1 MILLLVIAAWM
12 FLASVVLALC
22 MAARAGDR
30 VQAANGHAD
39 LRSREPM
46 AWERFEYAESSV
58 QPSLC
63 PAETGPLLRRDG
75 VAA

>member
-1 MILLLVIAAWM
+1 MILLLVLAAWIL
-12 FLASVVLALC
+12 LASAVLALC

-30 VQAANGHAD
+30 VQPANPHAD
-39 LRSREPM
+39 SRSREPLLR
-46 AWERFEYAESSV
+46 ERFEYAENAA
-58 QPSLC
+58 QPSLR